1 MLIAIL
7 KSIWIPLII
16 VAVICGI
23 LGCIAG
29 YVSTKIKHLEKELKH
44 ANEFFGEELKKIPK
58 NIKRSGTKSNKVKR
72 DQILDDFLKEK
83 NQKC

>member
-44 ANEFFGEELKKIPK
+44 ANEFFGNCNTKI
-58 NIKRSGTKSNKVKR
+58 IKQFRITK
-72 DQILDDFLKEK
+72 
-83 NQKC
+83 